1 MKRTD
6 PDQPAQENDPGP
18 TGGTTDP
25 IAYIKTARAHLRNG
39 EQEKAYRILLH
50 AVVDHPEDALILSYY
65 GCLQASVEKRYRSG
79 IDNCR
84 KALSRYKAADK
95 YSAGVI
101 YPILYLNLGRAYLVA
116 DRRKEAIEA
125 FSKGLTYD
133 KGHRE
138 LKKELQLLGIRKRP
152 AVPFLSRSNPINK
165 YIGKLLRDKK
175 QEKKTRPGR

>member
-1 MKRTD
+1 MKKTD
-6 PDQPAQENDPGP
+6 PDQPAYEQSPEK
-18 TGGTTDP
+18 TGGTTNP
-25 IAYIKTARAHLRNG
+25 IAYIKAARAHLRNG

-50 AVVDHPEDALILSYY
+50 AVVDHPDDALILSYY
-65 GCLQASVEKRYRSG
+65 GCLQAIVEKKYRNG

-84 KALSRYKAADK
+84 KALARYRAPDK

-101 YPILYLNLGRAYLVA
+101 YPILYLNLGRSYLVA
-116 DRRKEAIEA
+116 DRKKEAIEC

-175 QEKKTRPGR
+175 HEEKARPGR